1 MNIDYKTSFL
11 KDLKKIDSKSIKL
24 KVKNSIENIENS
36 KNLQDINNI
45 KKMQGKNN
53 KDFYRIKI
61 DNYRIGIKIENDLVI
76 FVRIKH
82 RRDIYKYFP

>member
-1 MNIDYKTSFL
+1 DYKTSFL